1 MYYVCFLAHLTESLS
16 RWKLV
21 RNHYQP
27 LNASEYTIAVTV
39 RGFTQNRECS
49 PESKSSFVLNLKTE
63 IRIKQITINTNCANP
78 TYLTYLC
85 TVFIFSL
92 LTKLL
97 YLPCMN
103 ISILLYLLLVHTTIH
118 SILGVGS
125 IRTMY
130 VKLLLWFWQVFHTFC
145 GVSGTIW
152 SFV

>member
-1 MYYVCFLAHLTESLS
+1 MKVGAKVLI
-16 RWKLV
+16 K
-21 RNHYQP
+21 P
-27 LNASEYTIAVTV
+27 LINASEYTIAVTV
-39 RGFTQNRECS
+39 RGFTQDRKCS

-78 TYLTYLC
+78 TYLTYHC

-103 ISILLYLLLVHTTIH
+103 ISILLYLLLVHTTIYH

-130 VKLLLWFWQVFHTFC
+130 VKLLLWF
-145 GVSGTIW
+145 
-152 SFV
+152 